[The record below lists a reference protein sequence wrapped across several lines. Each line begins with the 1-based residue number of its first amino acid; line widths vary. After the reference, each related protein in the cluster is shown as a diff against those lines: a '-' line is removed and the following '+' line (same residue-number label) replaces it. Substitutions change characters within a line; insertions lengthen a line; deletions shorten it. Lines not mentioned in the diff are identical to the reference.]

1 MNHYETSGE
10 SNPLI
15 HLGWF
20 CVMFWFTYV
29 CMLSEKFMK
38 LHRHISIFL
47 TFCFWVFLGHNL
59 IPHHHHSEQVSVPV
73 SEECPMDHGD
83 SLKHQHD
90 ADHSPLHCHAFNDV
104 VFDKCNSFQIRKAI
118 PNNLSL
124 EYTLSMMVVAPEH
137 WGISSGYIH
146 LIIPD
151 KPPEDIGARPLRAP
165 PVKA

>member
-1 MNHYETSGE
+1 
-10 SNPLI
+10 
-15 HLGWF
+15 
-20 CVMFWFTYV
+20 
-29 CMLSEKFMK
+29 MK

-104 VFDKCNSFQIRKAI
+104 VFDKYNSFQIRKAF
-118 PNNLSL
+118 PHNQSPAFSTSL
-124 EYTLSMMVVAPEH
+124 RVVAPVPRK
-137 WGISSGYIH
+137 ISSGHIQFKV
-146 LIIPD
+146 PD
-151 KPPEDIGARPLRAP
+151 KPSEDIGTRSLRAP
-165 PVKA
+165 PAAA